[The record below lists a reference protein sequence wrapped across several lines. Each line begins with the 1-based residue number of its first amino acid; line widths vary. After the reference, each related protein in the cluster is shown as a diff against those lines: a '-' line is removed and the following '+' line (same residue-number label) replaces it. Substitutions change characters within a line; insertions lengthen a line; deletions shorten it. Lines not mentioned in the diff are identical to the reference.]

1 MTRGGERSDAVCAV
15 VDECSV
21 AAVSDGVGDANIL
34 FIGGAA
40 RVCAAFARLRAV

>member
-1 MTRGGERSDAVCAV
+1 MTV

-21 AAVSDGVGDANIL
+21 AVSDGVGDANIL

-40 RVCAAFARLRAV
+40 RVCAAFARLFAA